1 MPPLT
6 THPSVHSW
14 WSESNPGP
22 QHATINLHAAAKPF
36 FRLAYRVQVRT
47 FIKRNRGTPLSGTT
61 MDIYSSYLAFRRYR
75 YISPS
80 TKISILEELS
90 TRAEVDNEDA
100 RVVVESL
107 VSQSDLVTELLLDST
122 DARIRRYMCKL
133 LGSLTSAYQ
142 SSWDLKICA
151 RIVDLTSDL
160 DIEVRESA
168 LHAIAKI
175 SDSPYGAEALW
186 AVYTSEAEKYDKS
199 LVESWKSN
207 MEGMLIFAGL
217 FSASLTAFLIES
229 YRTLS
234 PDSGDQTVKL
244 LAQILQQLASS
255 SNDSTLP
262 ISPPLPFTPS
272 ATSLIC
278 NALWFISLGLSLACA
293 LIATLVEQWAR
304 NFLHRADMQSS
315 PLIRARIFSY
325 LYYGMKRFNMHLV
338 VDMIPLLLHAS
349 LILFFAGLVAFLV
362 PVNIVMTV
370 IAATLLVL
378 VTTAYSVLTFLPLG
392 YMDCPYRT
400 PLSGVFWRLLQ
411 HSKMIFSRSV
421 TSKQPE
427 TMVEAMTRGASEG
440 SPMRK
445 ARDYRALVWTV
456 KSLAD
461 DIELEPFVDA
471 LPDVLWGPM
480 GRRHTYAD
488 HIRSLAHEVQLC
500 SRIDS
505 LYGSSIEGILSREA
519 SIPRQISSYKAFWAI
534 ASLAKRHVSDLNQ
547 QDAIDFHHV
556 RAYSDE
562 RVLPPEVSPYAISA
576 KTMMEWSTFCAL
588 YGRLEEHH
596 QYLAHCQ
603 VPPTAGEKSRLAP
616 VIIFLYQ
623 FTMVNGLPVNE
634 TAGYSPGPDH
644 ESGAYNIPELLR
656 IFKSLRDST
665 PHVILFE
672 YLSKSASL
680 GLLPYRWEE
689 TRATISIDPLVTFTA
704 FGEALERN
712 LTSVIFEQMDIFSL
726 GLEFQWSDNIVA
738 ELCSFW
744 KPLNPQTIPS
754 AIVYYL
760 THRNSEAVLKLVL
773 QGSGIMPYLRSAFS
787 CILSIDQN
795 SSSTLLPSLWAL
807 AISDDFEAREA
818 AQPYREILA
827 VISKENSPFAQSTTA
842 LIKTGLLS
850 GLSTYSRIDSE
861 AVWHAIFPE
870 DTRIPLSDP
879 SDLSVL
885 RLNTQIT
892 EAKMHVLV
900 EFLEYCTSDELPY
913 EAVATFRKISDTV
926 PEKSIHKTH
935 QIRFATNIRAIFAS
949 ARSMDLMNAIVIS
962 KIPLDGIVAP
972 RFPWLDEPIARQA
985 LKEAFRDYDEIF
997 TTDYPESPPIRTR
1010 MRAILEGLDA
1020 WHPAGDPPHGQ
1031 ISISSPGESPEM
1043 SQAADSH
1050 N

>member
-1 MPPLT
+1 M
-6 THPSVHSW
+6 
-14 WSESNPGP
+14 
-22 QHATINLHAAAKPF
+22 QRQNLSSG
-36 FRLAYRVQVRT
+36 LRT
-47 FIKRNRGTPLSGTT
+47 VCK
-61 MDIYSSYLAFRRYR
+61 FRRYR

-175 SDSPYGAEALW
+175 SDSPYGAEAVRDAKIRADREKGNIPRDDAAAAKLW

-229 YRTLS
+229 YRTS
-234 PDSGDQTVKL
+234 T
-244 LAQILQQLASS
+244 LASS
-255 SNDSTLP
+255 SNDSRLP

-278 NALWFISLGLSLACA
+278 NALCLACA
-293 LIATLVEQWAR
+293 LIATLVEQ
-304 NFLHRADMQSS
+304 ADMQSS
-315 PLIRARIFSY
+315 PLIRARIFS
-325 LYYGMKRFNMHLV
+325 FNMHLV

-400 PLSGVFWRLLQ
+400 PLSG

-427 TMVEAMTRGASEG
+427 TMVEAMTRGASE
-440 SPMRK
+440 
-445 ARDYRALVWTV
+445 DYRALVWT
-456 KSLAD
+456 
-461 DIELEPFVDA
+461 LEPFVDA
-471 LPDVLWGPM
+471 LPDVLW
-480 GRRHTYAD
+480 D

-505 LYGSSIEGILSREA
+505 LYGSKA

-534 ASLAKRHVSDLNQ
+534 ASLAKRH
-547 QDAIDFHHV
+547 DAIDFHH
-556 RAYSDE
+556 

-616 VIIFLYQ
+616 
-623 FTMVNGLPVNE
+623 FTMVNGLP
-634 TAGYSPGPDH
+634 
-644 ESGAYNIPELLR
+644 SGAYNIPELLR

-726 GLEFQWSDNIVA
+726 GLEFQWSDNI
-738 ELCSFW
+738 
-744 KPLNPQTIPS
+744 PLNPQTIPS

-787 CILSIDQN
+787 CIL
-795 SSSTLLPSLWAL
+795 TLLPSLWAL
-807 AISDDFEAREA
+807 AISDDFEAPA
-818 AQPYREILA
+818 
-827 VISKENSPFAQSTTA
+827 ISKENSPSAQSTTA

-850 GLSTYSRIDSE
+850 GFE
-861 AVWHAIFPE
+861 A

-879 SDLSVL
+879 FDLSAL

-913 EAVATFRKISDTV
+913 EVVATFRKISDT
-926 PEKSIHKTH
+926 TH

-949 ARSMDLMNAIVIS
+949 ARSTDLMNAIVIS
-962 KIPLDGIVAP
+962 KIPLDGI
-972 RFPWLDEPIARQA
+972 PIARQA

-1031 ISISSPGESPEM
+1031 ISISSPGASPEM

-1050 N
+1050 D